1 MTRITHWLLLV
12 LLPALFGLGGCSLID
27 FKSDTPPVTHW
38 RLQADPPPPSAE
50 RPLPF
55 NLVVNPVYVAP
66 GLEGDALMILDPP
79 SRYDFIRNAAWP
91 TDLPDYLRRQ
101 LILDL
106 AGTGHYASVLRSA
119 RSDLP
124 NRMLLLRV
132 SDFQLERRAEGLRA
146 HLRIEAGMWDLKG
159 KGMRLHRWYEVSE
172 PVAELRMAAVSAAW
186 NRAWGRFLARLV
198 PDIDRA
204 LQDGPLSPQAGR

>member
-1 MTRITHWLLLV
+1 MTCTQHRLLLT
-12 LLPALFGLGGCSLID
+12 LLLALIGLGGCSLPD
-27 FKSDTPPVTHW
+27 FKSKAPPVTHW
-38 RLQADPPPPSAE
+38 RLKADPPPSTAE
-50 RPLPF
+50 RALPY
-55 NLVVNPVYVAP
+55 NLVINPVIVAP

-91 TDLPDYLRRQ
+91 TDLAAYLRRQ
-101 LILDL
+101 LIFDL
-106 AGTGHYASVLRSA
+106 AGTGRYASVLRSA

-146 HLRIEAGMWDLKG
+146 HLRIEAGMWALKG
-159 KGMRLHRWYEVSE
+159 KGVLLHRWYEVSE
-172 PVAELRMAAVSAAW
+172 PVPAMQMAAISSAW
-186 NRAWGRFLARLV
+186 NRAWGRFLQRLV

-204 LQDGPLSPQAGR
+204 LEDKVLSPQPGQ